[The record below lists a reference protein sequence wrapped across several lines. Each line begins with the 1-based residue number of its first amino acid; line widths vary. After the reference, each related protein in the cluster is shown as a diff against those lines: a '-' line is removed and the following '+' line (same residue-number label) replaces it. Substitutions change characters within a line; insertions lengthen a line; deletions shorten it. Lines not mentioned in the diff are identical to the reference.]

1 MTTDTPARLL
11 QLLSLLQ
18 TPREWPGGELADRLG
33 VSRRTVRRDIER
45 LRDLGYPVQAS
56 MGADGGYRL
65 VAGKAMPPL
74 VLDDEEAVAIAVGL
88 RAGAGHALEGVDEA
102 SVRALA
108 KLEQVLPGRLRH
120 RVSTLQAATT
130 PLTSGDGATI
140 APETLTVMA
149 SAVAGNERLRF
160 SYRAADGTESR
171 RLTEPHRLVSTGR
184 RWYLVAYD
192 LDRADWRT
200 FRVDRVGDPF
210 ATGAR
215 FAPREL
221 PTGSAAEFLR
231 RSMYRAQES
240 YEAVVT
246 FAAPPAKVTARLPHW
261 VGAPEPLADG
271 RCRLRATVNDPK
283 DWLAV
288 RLAMTG
294 LPFTVE
300 APPELAEATRALGA
314 RLMEAGGG
322 LGTGGA
328 QGTAGTGS
336 PRGTGSAQG
345 TAGTGDAGDAGSAAG
360 APGPTAAA
368 GTANAGSAAD
378 ATCPA
383 GTEGAG
389 HAESPA
395 GAPGPT
401 AAAGTA
407 KAGSAGGTASAG
419 TADAAGAADAAE

>member
-33 VSRRTVRRDIER
+33 VSRRTVRRDIDR
-45 LRDLGYPVQAS
+45 LRELGYPVQAT

-149 SAVAGNERLRF
+149 STVAGHERLRF
-160 SYRAADGTESR
+160 AYRAADGTESR
-171 RLTEPHRLVSTGR
+171 RVTEPYRLVSTGR

-200 FRVDRVGDPF
+200 FRVDRVSDPF

-231 RSMYRAQES
+231 RSMYRARES
-240 YEAVVT
+240 YEMVVI
-246 FAAPPAKVTARLPHW
+246 FAAPAGAVAARLPGW
-261 VGAPEPLADG
+261 MGTPEPLG
-271 RCRLRATVNDPK
+271 ENSCRLRATASDAK
-283 DWLAV
+283 DWMAV
-288 RLAMTG
+288 RLAMLG
-294 LPFTVE
+294 HEFTVQEPAELVE
-300 APPELAEATRALGA
+300 AVRELGA
-314 RLMEAGGG
+314 RMSRAAGG
-322 LGTGGA
+322 
-328 QGTAGTGS
+328 AG
-336 PRGTGSAQG
+336 
-345 TAGTGDAGDAGSAAG
+345 
-360 APGPTAAA
+360 
-368 GTANAGSAAD
+368 
-378 ATCPA
+378 
-383 GTEGAG
+383 
-389 HAESPA
+389 
-395 GAPGPT
+395 
-401 AAAGTA
+401 
-407 KAGSAGGTASAG
+407 
-419 TADAAGAADAAE
+419 